1 MSLGPSPKATPN
13 RAKPNPNPVDLRFP
27 TMNIPRFVIVPRIVT
42 VFRLWMLRVALTPVV
57 FLLPDLGAQ
66 PAATTSLS
74 GTVSNAATG
83 NLLEGVRVSLPN
95 LGLTVLTDNT
105 GRYQFSNV
113 PSGAHEVVAT
123 YTGLDSLKHDVP
135 LTPGQ
140 RATRDFELTTGV
152 YQLEAFTVSSE
163 REGGAAAITAQRNA
177 ANVKNVVAMDS
188 YGNLPNMSASELAIM
203 LPGVTGALNLEN
215 GIDGFTVRGM
225 GANLNNITLDGGMLS
240 TQGAMARQ
248 GRINNLT
255 GAMFE
260 GLELIKGHL
269 PDRSADSLGGTINLK
284 SRSPLSMR
292 EKRRVTY
299 NFAVRWAPPFTEQ
312 IPLRESHRAHPLLN
326 VGYWEVFDV
335 AGGQRNL
342 GITVNTFYSENVGAA
357 HSTTRDFQNTTTA
370 PAFLWDYNTFDQYNN
385 RKQASVNVKAEY
397 RLSPS
402 TKLTLN
408 TIYNDANEMGKLRFT
423 TRAFTNQVV
432 GTTGTAGILPGWTDR
447 VTQVRQS
454 TASNFDVLT
463 QGPNNFF
470 LRTRTVDLGAEHNW
484 GGWLI
489 DYGGSFSATH
499 INNGFGNDGGQ
510 FTMRVNNIGWILDRT
525 ESDLYPKLI
534 QTAGLDITR
543 PENYR
548 MNGFFQ
554 NNNVDN
560 DHEIR
565 EARANVKYDVPAWHT
580 SFKTGLHWREQMAH
594 DFNRHRRWSYLGT
607 TLPSDPSIKY
617 KAGRET
623 GRAVPFWY
631 ASQFF
636 KDRNPITP
644 ALWNEDR
651 YWHEM
656 QKFTG
661 TRRVT
666 ETVTAGYAMAQGR
679 FGKTGV
685 LAGVRAEKTETE
697 SWGWVRTRTPSPVA
711 QQVAD
716 PVGSALRDYGNTK
729 RELGGSYTKSFPS
742 VHLTQDITRALK
754 ARLSWS
760 TSFGRPAM
768 TNLLPN
774 EAINE
779 TNRTLTVNNPSL
791 LPQMATNWDASLE
804 YYFEPVGSLTV
815 GFFHKKITDFI
826 VTGTNTGTIGTGTDN
841 GYDGEYGGFTRLS
854 SANAGTALVQGWEI
868 SYQQQF
874 TFLPGWLKGL
884 GTAINFTALEAHGDY
899 GVGARLETR
908 DIEGFVPRIG
918 NASLFWRHRGFT
930 SRVIVNYTGESITEF
945 TLGAPARSR
954 YLRARTVVNAGIGYQ
969 WKPAVNFSIDVNNLT
984 NAPQAAY
991 RGYRDQMQFK
1001 LFGGTAI
1008 TAGVN
1013 GRF

>member
-1 MSLGPSPKATPN
+1 MHHPTSSFSRRFFS
-13 RAKPNPNPVDLRFP
+13 RARTLVCGAIAFAA
-27 TMNIPRFVIVPRIVT
+27 
-42 VFRLWMLRVALTPVV
+42 VFQIELC
-57 FLLPDLGAQ
+57 
-66 PAATTSLS
+66 AATSGATLT
-74 GTVSNAATG
+74 GTVSNAGTG
-83 NLLEGVRVSLPN
+83 DFLEGVRVALPD

-105 GRYQFSNV
+105 GRYQFTNV
-113 PSGAHEVVAT
+113 PPGVHQVVAT
-123 YTGLDSLKHDVP
+123 YTGLDPLKHDV
-135 LTPGQ
+135 TIAAGQ
-140 RATRDFELTTGV
+140 RATRDFDLTTGV
-152 YQLEAFTVSSE
+152 YKLEAFTVASE

-203 LPGVTGALNLEN
+203 LPGVTSALNLEN
-215 GIDGFTVRGM
+215 GIDGFAVRGM
-225 GANLNNITLDGGMLS
+225 GPTLNNITLDGGMLS

-260 GLELIKGHL
+260 GLELIKGHT
-269 PDRSADSLGGTINLK
+269 PDRSMDSLGGTINLK

-292 EKRRVTY
+292 EKRRLTY

-312 IPLRESHRAHPLLN
+312 IPLRENHRAHPLLN

-357 HSTTRDFQNTTTA
+357 HSTTRDFQNTTTG

-397 RLSPS
+397 RLSPH

-432 GTTGTAGILPGWTDR
+432 FNPTQPVTGANATAGIMPGWTNR

-454 TASNFDVLT
+454 TASNFDILT

-470 LRTRTVDLGAEHNW
+470 LRTRTFDLGAEHNW
-484 GGWLI
+484 GNWLI
-489 DYGGSFSATH
+489 DYGGMFSATH

-534 QTAGLDITR
+534 QTAGADITR

-560 DHEIR
+560 NHEIR
-565 EARANVKYDVPAWHT
+565 EGRANVKYDVPAWKT
-580 SFKTGLHWREQMAH
+580 SFKTGMHWREQMAH
-594 DFNRHRRWSYLGT
+594 DFNRHRRWTYLGT
-607 TLPSDPSIKY
+607 TLPSDPSIKS
-617 KAGRET
+617 KTLRET
-623 GRAVPFWY
+623 GRIVPFWY

-636 KDRNPITP
+636 HDRNPITP
-644 ALWNEDR
+644 SLWNEDR
-651 YWHEM
+651 YWAEM

-666 ETVTAGYAMAQGR
+666 ETVTAGYAMGQAR

-697 SWGWVRTRTPSPVA
+697 SWGWVRARTPSPAA

-716 PVGSALRDYGNTK
+716 PAGSALRDYGNTK
-729 RELGGSYTKSFPS
+729 RELSGSYTKSFPS
-742 VHLTQDITRALK
+742 VHLTQDITRAPLPAAIPA
-754 ARLSWS
+754 ARHQTAVPGESAWPG
-760 TSFGRPAM
+760 TNRGRPPAPHRRSG
-768 TNLLPN
+768 LLQS
-774 EAINE
+774 ELA
-779 TNRTLTVNNPSL
+779 L
-791 LPQMATNWDASLE
+791 L
-804 YYFEPVGSLTV
+804 
-815 GFFHKKITDFI
+815 
-826 VTGTNTGTIGTGTDN
+826 
-841 GYDGEYGGFTRLS
+841 RR
-854 SANAGTALVQGWEI
+854 ANAAP
-868 SYQQQF
+868 S
-874 TFLPGWLKGL
+874 P
-884 GTAINFTALEAHGDY
+884 
-899 GVGARLETR
+899 
-908 DIEGFVPRIG
+908 
-918 NASLFWRHRGFT
+918 ASACGP
-930 SRVIVNYTGESITEF
+930 VE
-945 TLGAPARSR
+945 
-954 YLRARTVVNAGIGYQ
+954 
-969 WKPAVNFSIDVNNLT
+969 KP
-984 NAPQAAY
+984 
-991 RGYRDQMQFK
+991 
-1001 LFGGTAI
+1001 
-1008 TAGVN
+1008 
-1013 GRF
+1013 